1 MPLLSASK
9 RLAAAV
15 LFLVSGV
22 AGALAQDPPKSDKPG
37 EAPAK
42 NDTVHGYGT
51 IDPDCLAWSNGC
63 VICARDEKGLSHCS
77 TPGIACIPVEVSCK
91 VSKSK

>member
-1 MPLLSASK
+1 MRLLSASK

-15 LFLVSGV
+15 VFLLSGAV
-22 AGALAQDPPKSDKPG
+22 GALAEDPPRSGKPA
-37 EAPAK
+37 EVPAN

-77 TPGIACIPVEVSCK
+77 TPGIACIPVDVSCK